1 MGQRSQIYIRIWD
14 KDNDTPKLYAKYYG
28 WNFGERMI
36 SRARHGIE
44 YIKSYME
51 YISLKDTQE
60 KINRIFDVN
69 FDMGD
74 ILLTSDI
81 IKEWIEQFSDT
92 YNANEYIFECTANN
106 DGKLFIDVTKD
117 GEIKYCFTDYNMR
130 LLTPVK
136 YMDWDFSDWRN
147 SEQLSKEELKTCEDN
162 IAYIK
167 KNAKFMTEAELQEF
181 IDFDYSK
188 QIGELANDLKIKVDQ
203 DKLCKTNINK
213 QKTEQSIEENDISE
227 VEIL

>member
-14 KDNDTPKLYAKYYG
+14 KDKENPKLYAKYYG

-51 YISLKDTQE
+51 YISLESAQE
-60 KINRIFDVN
+60 KINRMFDIN
-69 FDMGD
+69 FDMKD

-81 IKEWIEQFSDT
+81 IKEWLEQFSDS
-92 YNANEYIFECTANN
+92 YNSNEYIFECIDNN

-117 GEIKYCFTDYNMR
+117 GEIKYCFTDYDMKMM
-130 LLTPVK
+130 TPVK
-136 YMDWDFSDWRN
+136 YMNWDFPGWRN
-147 SEQLSKEELKTCEDN
+147 SEQLSKEEVKICEDN

-167 KNAKFMTEAELQEF
+167 KNAKFMTSEELQDF

-188 QIGELANDLKIKVDQ
+188 QIIELANDLKIELAQ
-203 DKLCKTNINK
+203 DKLFRFNMDKKESEQNK
-213 QKTEQSIEENDISE
+213 EENDIE
-227 VEIL
+227 L

>member
-14 KDNDTPKLYAKYYG
+14 KDEENPKLYAKYYG

-51 YISLKDTQE
+51 YISLESTQE
-60 KINRIFDVN
+60 KINRMFDIN
-69 FDMGD
+69 FDMKD

-81 IKEWIEQFSDT
+81 IKEWLEQFSDS
-92 YNANEYIFECTANN
+92 YNSNEYIFECIDNN

-117 GEIKYCFTDYNMR
+117 GEIKYCFTDYDMKMM
-130 LLTPVK
+130 TPVK
-136 YMDWDFSDWRN
+136 YMNWDFPGWRN
-147 SEQLSKEELKTCEDN
+147 SEQLSKEEVKICEDN

-167 KNAKFMTEAELQEF
+167 KNAKFMTSEELQDF

-188 QIGELANDLKIKVDQ
+188 QIIELANDLKIELAQ
-203 DKLCKTNINK
+203 DKLFRFNMDKKESEQNK
-213 QKTEQSIEENDISE
+213 EENDIE
-227 VEIL
+227 L

>member
-1 MGQRSQIYIRIWD
+1 MGQRSQIYIRIWN
-14 KDNDTPKLYAKYYG
+14 KDNGTPKLYANYYG

-36 SRARHGIE
+36 SRAKHGIE
-44 YIKSYME
+44 YIKAHIE

-81 IKEWIEQFSDT
+81 IQEWIEQFSDS
-92 YNANEYIFECTANN
+92 YNANEYIFKCTANN

-117 GEIKYCFTDYNMR
+117 CEIKYCFTDYDMR
-130 LLTPVK
+130 MLTTVK
-136 YMDWDFSDWRN
+136 YMDWDFFDWRN

-167 KNAKFMTEAELQEF
+167 KNAKFMTSAELQEF

-188 QIGELANDLKIKVDQ
+188 QIMELANDLKIKVNQ
-203 DKLCKTNINK
+203 DKLCRFDIDKQEIEKNK
-213 QKTEQSIEENDISE
+213 EENGISE
-227 VEIL
+227 VEI